1 MALTALL
8 LFAGW
13 IAASLL
19 KPAPQE
25 S

>member
-19 KPAPQE
+19 KPAPQQ